1 MIMLK
6 TTVMAALLLST
17 VQVYGFQDYDID
29 GVEDSI
35 DRCANTPFDAIVD
48 EYGCAIDKYKK
59 DYFGKFMLQVGTQI
73 NQDEIYGSSS
83 TLNLS
88 ANYRYKNWDVTLSN
102 IQATTMGSF
111 SENNFN
117 DNGDIY
123 LSAGYFF
130 LLKKSSLK
138 LTLGTRFLSD
148 INIETSSSNPSG
160 GRGRGQSNT
169 QTVTTTTETIALD
182 NDYFAS
188 LNYSYQMNAKQNIFL
203 FGGYT
208 ITSDSPTQAYEN
220 YGSFSVGTGYSVTR
234 SLYTSV
240 AYNYVGSIYV
250 DGEAEQSVSVFN
262 SYRFNKNLFAS
273 ATYKYGIND
282 LSYDHT
288 LLLSVGI
295 VF

>member
-1 MIMLK
+1 MFKTVVFLMLS
-6 TTVMAALLLST
+6 LLLLT
-17 VQVYGFQDYDID
+17 AQVYAFQDYDID

-48 EYGCAIDKYKK
+48 KYGCAIDKNKK
-59 DYFGKFMLQVGTQI
+59 EYIGKFMLQVGTQVF
-73 NQDEIYGSSS
+73 QDEIYGSTSA
-83 TLNLS
+83 LNIS

-102 IQATTMGSF
+102 IRTTTIGSF
-111 SENNFN
+111 IDDNFN

-123 LSAGYFF
+123 LSTGYFF
-130 LLKKSSLK
+130 IFSKASLK

-148 INIETSSSNPSG
+148 IDGSVTSSR
-160 GRGRGQSNT
+160 GRGRGQNST
-169 QTVTTTTETIALD
+169 QTVTTITDTIALD

-188 LNYSYQMNAKQNIFL
+188 LNYSYQMNEKQNIFL
-203 FGGYT
+203 FSGYT
-208 ITSDSPTQAYEN
+208 ITDDSPTQTYEN
-220 YGSFSVGTGYSVTR
+220 YGSFSVGTGYSITR
-234 SLYTSV
+234 SLYTSI
-240 AYNYVGSIYV
+240 AYNYVGSVYA

>member
-1 MIMLK
+1 MLK
-6 TTVMAALLLST
+6 TTVMVALVLST

-29 GVEDSI
+29 GVEDSV
-35 DRCANTPFDAIVD
+35 DRCANTSFDAIVD
-48 EYGCAIDKYKK
+48 EYGCAIDKNKK

-73 NQDEIYGSSS
+73 YQDEVYGSTS

-111 SENNFN
+111 VDNNFN

-130 LLKKSSLK
+130 MLEKSSLK
-138 LTLGTRFLSD
+138 LTFGTRFLSD
-148 INIETSSSNPSG
+148 ISSETSSTNPSR
-160 GRGRGQSNT
+160 GRGRGQSST
-169 QTVTTTTETIALD
+169 QTVMTTTDTIALD

-208 ITSDSPTQAYEN
+208 ITSDSSTQAYEN
-220 YGSFSVGTGYSVTR
+220 YESFSMGTGYSVTR

-240 AYNYVGSIYV
+240 AYNYVGSIYA
-250 DGEAEQSVSVFN
+250 DGEAEQSLSLFN
-262 SYRFNKNLFAS
+262 SYRINKNLFAS
-273 ATYKYGIND
+273 ATYRYGMND

-288 LLLSVGI
+288 LLVSFGI